1 MSLARWVKNN
11 LFDGWINL
19 LLSVSALWL
28 LWVATSACVR
38 WALREANW
46 GVVFAN
52 AALLLVGPY
61 PQNQLWRVWTIL
73 AALALFA
80 GMQAGGQ
87 MKIGHRRTLI
97 AWGVFFSAS
106 AWLLSADLAGTTV
119 ESSMWGGL
127 LLTLILSTVAI
138 VASFP
143 LGVLLA
149 LGRASKLPVVSGACV
164 TYIEVVRGVP
174 LITVLFMAQLMV
186 PLFLPAVRVDKVLR
200 AIIGLTLFSA
210 AYMAENVRGGLQ
222 AVPVGQVEAARAL
235 GLSGVQTVGLIVLPQ
250 ALRAVIPAL
259 VGQFIALFKDTSLV
273 SIMGLSDLLGIG
285 NSIVANPQWLG
296 LYREVLLV
304 VALIY
309 WVFSFGMSLAARRLE
324 ARLAIG
330 QG

>member
-1 MSLARWVKNN
+1 MSLARWIKTK
-11 LFDGWINL
+11 LFDGWINS
-19 LLSVSALWL
+19 LLSVATLWL
-28 LWVATSACVR
+28 LWVAASATVR
-38 WALREANW
+38 WTLREANW
-46 GVVFAN
+46 AVVFAN
-52 AALLLVGPY
+52 APLLLVGPY
-61 PQNQLWRVWTIL
+61 PQDQFWRVWTIL
-73 AALALFA
+73 LALVLLA
-80 GMQAGGQ
+80 GTQAGRW
-87 MKIGHRRTLI
+87 MKFGHRGTLI
-97 AWGVFFSAS
+97 VWVLFFSVS
-106 AWLLSADLAGTTV
+106 VWLLSADLAGRSV
-119 ESSMWGGL
+119 QSSMWGGL

-149 LGRASKLPVVSGACV
+149 LGRASKLPIVSGACV

-186 PLFLPAVRVDKVLR
+186 PLFLPAFRVDKVLR

-222 AVPVGQVEAARAL
+222 AVPVGQYEAARAL
-235 GLSGVQTVGLIVLPQ
+235 GLSGVQALGLIVLPQ

-273 SIMGLSDLLGIG
+273 SIIGLSDLLGIG
-285 NSIVANPQWLG
+285 NAIVANPQWLG

-324 ARLAIG
+324 ARLAIR
-330 QG
+330 QS

>member
-1 MSLARWVKNN
+1 MSLARWIKTN
-11 LFDGWINL
+11 LFDGWINS
-19 LLSVSALWL
+19 LLSLATLGLLWLAVSAT
-28 LWVATSACVR
+28 VS
-38 WALREANW
+38 WALYEANW
-46 GVVFAN
+46 AVVFAN
-52 AALLLVGPY
+52 AALLSVGPY
-61 PQNQLWRVWTIL
+61 PRDELWRVWTIV
-73 AALALFA
+73 LALVLLA
-80 GMQAGGQ
+80 GIQAARWI
-87 MKIGHRRTLI
+87 KLSRRGTLI
-97 AWGVFFSAS
+97 VWGLFFSVS
-106 AWLLSADLAGTTV
+106 VWLLGGDIAGRSIQ
-119 ESSMWGGL
+119 SSMWGGL

-149 LGRASKLPVVSGACV
+149 LGRTSKLPIVSGACV

-186 PLFLPAVRVDKVLR
+186 PLFLPAFRVDKVLR

-222 AVPVGQVEAARAL
+222 AVPTGQYEAARAL
-235 GLSGVQTVGLIVLPQ
+235 GLSGVQTLGLIVLPQ

-285 NSIVANPQWLG
+285 NSIVANPEWLG
-296 LYREVLLV
+296 LYREVLLA